1 MSRIGTH
8 NPQPSQSS
16 SPNMQMK
23 DDSYVFDQID
33 QSFTFD
39 LFVENFFLNEPSWI
53 LKEVC
58 MERGVE
64 TNESNCSKESTSLEN
79 TVSQS
84 KDYPNRKTGS
94 IHLNNTKIN

>member
-8 NPQPSQSS
+8 IPQPSS

-64 TNESNCSKESTSLEN
+64 TNESNCSKEESTSLEN

-84 KDYPNRKTGS
+84 NNYPNGKTTGS
-94 IHLNNTKIN
+94 IHLNTKIN